1 MNTGGEQQ
9 KHWLVRPST
18 IRMLWI
24 IGLIILALLVIG
36 DALVH
41 GHPAF
46 AIDGSFAF
54 YAWYGL
60 IGCLAMILAAKG
72 LGAFLKRKDTYYDD

>member
-1 MNTGGEQQ
+1 MSEEQP
-9 KHWLVRPST
+9 KHWLVRPAT
-18 IRMLWI
+18 IRHLWI
-24 IGLIILALLVIG
+24 WGSVVLALLVAA

-46 AIDGSFAF
+46 GIEGTFAF

-60 IGCLAMILAAKG
+60 VSCLAMILFAKALG
-72 LGAFLKRKDTYYDD
+72 LFLSRADTYYDD